1 MTKRVAGAA
10 RLGTRMGQASADAY
24 SIDNGPGVK
33 KMDRYPEDQRQRRE
47 EGSERR
53 RAPKLTR
60 GYTREQEAG
69 ARNLWSQDV
78 LRVAF

>member
-1 MTKRVAGAA
+1 MEIRQSGQGFQRWRARVESRSNVWSEMTKRVAGAA

-47 EGSERR
+47 EGSE
-53 RAPKLTR
+53 
-60 GYTREQEAG
+60 G
-69 ARNLWSQDV
+69 NLEI
-78 LRVAF
+78 